1 MQNDDGSS
9 FSHSGAKT
17 VQIGLIDA
25 GSSQARLG
33 ADSGVDSA
41 ESSRKGCVGLLFGVD
56 SA

>member
-1 MQNDDGSS
+1 MM
-9 FSHSGAKT
+9 
-17 VQIGLIDA
+17 QIGLIDA